1 MVMVVPMYEIE
12 EPGID
17 YNTAAV
23 IDADGSYSA
32 STARPT
38 SRR

>member
-1 MVMVVPMYEIE
+1 MVLVVPVFEIE
-12 EPGID
+12 SAGNY

-23 IDADGSYSA
+23 IDADGTVLGGTA
-32 STARPT
+32 STT